1 MMDKRFQDQAQ
12 GLRQLLHAAPPEV
25 LAVLPCGQGSMNWVA
40 GQLRARAA
48 SGARIL
54 AMEERSAYGNLAD
67 CLGISPRFDLAAA
80 MRGELPL
87 DACIHESV
95 AGLDVTLVAALADAL
110 GKDRIF
116 NQRCEAQLR
125 VLRTGWDE
133 WVVLARGG
141 SIEGFSQ
148 LSLASPRFLVAL
160 SSDPMSLTAAYACLK
175 QIAAAGGERLV
186 SICMTDAE
194 APHARQTL
202 QRLCDVVLQR
212 LDMPLQPV
220 SSVGEALACGR
231 HEPGSGADAYIDRLV
246 RAAAGGARQG
256 LAAKG

>member
-1 MMDKRFQDQAQ
+1 MTGQDFQDQAH
-12 GLRQLLHAAPPEV
+12 GLRRLLHAAPPEV

-40 GQLRARAA
+40 GQLRCRAA

-54 AMEERSAYGNLAD
+54 AMEERRAYGNLAD
-67 CLGISPRFDLAAA
+67 CLGISPRFDLASA

-87 DACIHESV
+87 DACFHESV

-110 GKDRIF
+110 GKDRVF
-116 NQRCEAQLR
+116 NQRCEMQLR
-125 VLRTGWDE
+125 ALRSGWDE

-141 SIEGFSQ
+141 TIEGFSQ
-148 LSLASPRFLVAL
+148 LSLAAPRFLVAL
-160 SSDPMSLTAAYACLK
+160 SSDPMSLTSAYACLK

-186 SICMTDAE
+186 SICMTDADS
-194 APHARQTL
+194 PHAQQTL

-220 SSVGEALACGR
+220 SNVGEALSS
-231 HEPGSGADAYIDRLV
+231 GSVLRGGGADAYIERLV
-246 RAAAGGARQG
+246 RGVSGGARHG

>member
-1 MMDKRFQDQAQ
+1 MTNRNFQDQAT
-12 GLRQLLHAAPPEV
+12 GLRRLLHAAPPEV
-25 LAVLPCGQGSMNWVA
+25 LAVLPCGQGSMNWVT

-54 AMEERSAYGNLAD
+54 AMEERRAYGNLAD
-67 CLGISPRFDLAAA
+67 CLGLSPRFDLASA

-116 NQRCEAQLR
+116 NQRCEAQFR
-125 VLRTGWDE
+125 VLRSGWDE
-133 WVVLARGG
+133 WLVLARGG

-186 SICMTDAE
+186 SICMTDPE
-194 APHARQTL
+194 APHAGQTL

-220 SSVGEALACGR
+220 SSVGEALAAGR
-231 HEPGSGADAYIDRLV
+231 HEAGGGADAFIDRLV
-246 RAAAGGARQG
+246 RAASGGARQG
-256 LAAKG
+256 LAARG